1 MPSKNIN
8 GKSITSEKQL
18 LESWNSFLSQ
28 KFAQPESDLN
38 LPTEPT
44 VSPCDILTDTE
55 LEEALK
61 SLKTGKAPGSD
72 SIPIEAYK
80 YSEAGKQELF
90 RITQLI
96 WNTEVVPAEM
106 LTGIFIMLY
115 KKNSRDDFGNYRCI
129 CLSCHCYKL
138 LKQ

>member
-1 MPSKNIN
+1 METAERTGNTRMITKLRKSLSGNSSSPSVMPSKDIN

-61 SLKTGKAPGSD
+61 SLKIGKAPGSD

-90 RITQLI
+90 RITKLI
-96 WNTEVVPAEM
+96 WNTEA
-106 LTGIFIMLY
+106 
-115 KKNSRDDFGNYRCI
+115 
-129 CLSCHCYKL
+129 KL
-138 LKQ
+138 